1 MKEFNG
7 DLIHFVDVLL
17 QNVEVLHRKDTDGS
31 LLRDQYMA
39 ENVSWI
45 LQKEQQRGNDCIFI
59 SGHNEHVAKWGS
71 YDSMGKL
78 LSNQYRYYVIGT
90 DFYKT
95 RCNLPEGNHKRTI
108 QTFYSHD
115 PLAKTAKLAGFKMC
129 WIDFSSLEE
138 GTEIKR
144 HADAY
149 TYMGTLGESYSI
161 MNRFLPPSY
170 RMFQPPTTLYDSMI
184 YVSNASPTKII
195 E

>member
-1 MKEFNG
+1 M
-7 DLIHFVDVLL
+7 IHFVDVLL

-71 YDSMGKL
+71 YDSMG
-78 LSNQYRYYVIGT
+78 
-90 DFYKT
+90 
-95 RCNLPEGNHKRTI
+95 
-108 QTFYSHD
+108 
-115 PLAKTAKLAGFKMC
+115 
-129 WIDFSSLEE
+129 
-138 GTEIKR
+138 
-144 HADAY
+144 
-149 TYMGTLGESYSI
+149 TLGESYSI

>member
-1 MKEFNG
+1 MQLIEYMREYNDDAEEEQLNFYGFDMQRIRYSFDALKKECIAEGVDLSFLDNFIIDGQWNQNYSYEEKEDLLMKLKKTLELKEFNG

-78 LSNQYRYYVIGT
+78 LSNQY
-90 DFYKT
+90 
-95 RCNLPEGNHKRTI
+95 
-108 QTFYSHD
+108 
-115 PLAKTAKLAGFKMC
+115 
-129 WIDFSSLEE
+129 
-138 GTEIKR
+138 
-144 HADAY
+144 
-149 TYMGTLGESYSI
+149 
-161 MNRFLPPSY
+161 
-170 RMFQPPTTLYDSMI
+170 
-184 YVSNASPTKII
+184 
-195 E
+195 